1 MLQQIYID
9 SRYADFSYGEGSQ
22 AFWLSD
28 PLTKPEGYYFKVH
41 VLSAW
46 IPLTYYNVFSDNNRL
61 DVSYSPADNQS
72 LVIPEG
78 NRDIDY
84 IIAFLNANLRY
95 GYEASYDMS
104 TNKLLFS
111 TTNVENDHLVVLPT
125 STCGHL
131 LGLTSNVL
139 NTLPF
144 EGQNGVDMT
153 RTSSIMI
160 RTNLHGTNR
169 DPYTRRMS
177 DILCKIPVAHQQPNE
192 IIEYSQPAFI
202 RITNQ
207 MLNHFTIGLFDDDG
221 RYLNL
226 NGNRYTLT
234 LQVSTERDENHIS
247 DIPRFL
253 SLQRNDEQVS
263 DRPGEPKGQPP
274 DQVSGRPNGGKR
286 PA

>member
-1 MLQQIYID
+1 M
-9 SRYADFSYGEGSQ
+9 
-22 AFWLSD
+22 
-28 PLTKPEGYYFKVH
+28 
-41 VLSAW
+41 LSAW
-46 IPLTYYNVFSDNNRL
+46 IPLSYFNVFSGNNRL
-61 DVSYSPADNQS
+61 DISYSPTDHQN

-84 IIAFLNANLRY
+84 IIYFLNTNLRY
-95 GYEASYDMS
+95 GYEAAYDVS

-111 TTNVENDHLVVLPT
+111 TTNIEINHFLILPT

-131 LGLTSNVL
+131 LGLALDVL

-144 EGQNGVDMT
+144 EGQTGVDMT

-177 DILCKIPVAHQQPNE
+177 DILCKIPVTHQQPNE

-207 MLNHFTIGLFDDDG
+207 TLNHFTIGLFDDDG

-226 NGNRYTLT
+226 NGNRYTMT
-234 LQVSTERDENHIS
+234 LQVSIERDENHIAG
-247 DIPRFL
+247 IPRFL
-253 SLQRNDEQVS
+253 SLQRNDEPITNIPRKS
-263 DRPGEPKGQPP
+263 EGQPADP
-274 DQVSGRPNGGKR
+274 VSGGPNGGQ
-286 PA
+286 